1 MAIEA
6 NLASQRSV
14 GAKQMAQLKVRL
26 VELSTRHRQIL
37 DKSLSGVFSDS
48 DTKRL
53 LSETEQERENLQSQ
67 IAATEGSEM
76 VPEQVIKRGLAVLQ
90 DMTAFWQSASLTTR
104 QQLQRF
110 LFPEGIPFGE
120 AGFGT
125 YKTAFCIQQKAAIS
139 MSENTMVA
147 PRRIEL
153 LFGD

>member
-1 MAIEA
+1 V
-6 NLASQRSV
+6 SKRSMD
-14 GAKQMAQLKVRL
+14 AKQMAQLKVRL
-26 VELSTRHRQIL
+26 RVLDTRHQQIL

-53 LSETEQERENLQSQ
+53 LSEAEQEGDNIQSQ
-67 IAATEGSEM
+67 IVAAESSEI
-76 VPEQVIKRGLAVLQ
+76 VPEQVIKTGFAILQ
-90 DMTAFWQSASLTTR
+90 DMATFWQKANLTTR

-120 AGFGT
+120 VGFGT
-125 YKTAFCIQQKAAIS
+125 CKNAFCIQQKAVTW
-139 MSENTMVA
+139 MTENTVVA